1 MQLYKTC
8 GSSQRKRS
16 MNTVQDVKRLVARAL
31 LSGGVAATALAL
43 MPVTA
48 HARPAPAPTDC
59 DPVCHGSWCPGDSLP
74 DSTTPINW
82 DMNSCHDYHQSQDGD
97 ILEGPAPS
105 GGVMCDAFASLCP
118 PKSD

>member
-1 MQLYKTC
+1 
-8 GSSQRKRS
+8 

-48 HARPAPAPTDC
+48 HAHPAPAPTDC
-59 DPVCHGSWCPGDSLP
+59 DPVCHGTWCPGDSLP

-105 GGVMCDAFASLCP
+105 GGVTCDPFAFLCP
-118 PKSD
+118 